1 MRSRPPPAGLTSR
14 EPPPTTGRVVLV
26 FAGGDA
32 APSPDHAPEMPGEV
46 PSARSDPGEGG
57 VEPFA
62 VRQGRR
68 ATRAQRRPSGADEPF
83 DDSLAEPFPRQ
94 RLPPPWGDRFAARAG
109 FDPRALARSY
119 RRFRIS
125 PRRIQTSREVSDL
138 PDRELTRVGLC
149 PA

>member
-1 MRSRPPPAGLTSR
+1 MIGVIRAIVYPISQADPMRSFIDVDRTFGSQPVRLGARLARIDVGRGREGLYRDQLSR

-32 APSPDHAPEMPGEV
+32 APSPDHAPEMLGEV

-83 DDSLAEPFPRQ
+83 DDPLAEPFPRHSG
-94 RLPPPWGDRFAARAG
+94 RPVVDGA
-109 FDPRALARSY
+109 
-119 RRFRIS
+119 
-125 PRRIQTSREVSDL
+125 SD
-138 PDRELTRVGLC
+138 D
-149 PA
+149 